1 MDRRERLLE
10 AATRL
15 FYEQGY
21 QAVGLDAILAESG
34 VSKTS
39 FYKSFSSIEELAL
52 SCVKH
57 HGERWV
63 EDFLAAVRRAGGD
76 NPVEQLRAI
85 FKILDDWV
93 SSENFSGCLLIRAS
107 AEFPQA
113 HDPRHAAAVGA
124 LCDLERSIT
133 AIVEHAGVDDPAVLT
148 RRLLIVV
155 RGACMDAV
163 IHRDAGTGK
172 AARELA
178 GELIENAIAESS
190 GISGTGS

>member
-1 MDRRERLLE
+1 MERRERLLE

-15 FYEQGY
+15 FYAQGY

-52 SCVKH
+52 ACVKH

-63 EDFLAAVRRAGGD
+63 ADFMATVRRVGGD
-76 NPVEQLRAI
+76 EPVGQLRAI
-85 FKILDDWV
+85 FKVLDDWV
-93 SSENFSGCLLIRAS
+93 SSDGFGGCLLIRAS

-113 HDPRHAAAVGA
+113 HDPRHAAAVDA
-124 LCDLERSIT
+124 LGNLERSIT
-133 AIVEHAGVDDPAVLT
+133 AIIEHAGVDDPKALT

-163 IHRDAGTGK
+163 IHRDAGSGA

-190 GISGTGS
+190 EVSGTGS

>member
-1 MDRRERLLE
+1 MERRERLLE

-15 FYEQGY
+15 FYTQGY

-52 SCVKH
+52 ACVMH

-63 EDFLAAVRRAGGD
+63 ADFLQNVRRVGGE
-76 NPVEQLRAI
+76 NPVKQLRSI
-85 FKILDDWV
+85 FMIIDEWV
-93 SSENFSGCLLIRAS
+93 SADGYSGCLLVRAS

-113 HDPRHAAAVGA
+113 HDPRHAAAVEAQGK
-124 LCDLERSIT
+124 LERE
-133 AIVEHAGVDDPAVLT
+133 IVEIAKSAGIDDPAALT

-163 IHRDAGTGK
+163 IRRDGGTGK

-178 GELIENAIAESS
+178 GELIESAIAESS
-190 GISGTGS
+190 QVSGTGS